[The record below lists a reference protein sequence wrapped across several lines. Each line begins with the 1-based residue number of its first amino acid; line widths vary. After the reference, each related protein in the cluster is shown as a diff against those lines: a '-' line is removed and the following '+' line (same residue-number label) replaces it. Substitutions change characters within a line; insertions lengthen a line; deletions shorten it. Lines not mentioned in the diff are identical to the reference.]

1 MKKLQNILMMLLS
14 ISLLVSIVL
23 FFVFLS
29 SPIWTDN
36 TETHLYCLQIF
47 LKSMFYST
55 IPMYIIVRIL
65 D

>member
-1 MKKLQNILMMLLS
+1 MEKLQKFLMILLF
-14 ISLLVSIVL
+14 ISLPASIVL

-47 LKSMFYST
+47 LKSMFYLT
-55 IPMYIIVRIL
+55 IPLYILNRIL
-65 D
+65 E